1 MEKQRG
7 LRILA
12 AVVLILALF
21 TACTSKAAKAVE
33 KVELGQKY
41 LTELNYTEAVASFT
55 EAIGLDP
62 ENIPAY
68 MGRAEA
74 YVGLKQYDDAKADY
88 TTAIE
93 KTADQPYTQA
103 EAYVGRAEV
112 NELTTANKDALA
124 DYEAASTALDT
135 VDVEKITDVTEQM
148 LEALKIKIYN
158 ACARLKAFFG
168 QNEAAAA
175 DYTSALN
182 SLDKLPEDTDVLDVK
197 ATKVVSYTGRAD
209 ANAAQ
214 EKYEEVLPDYD
225 ALITLGEDK
234 TAERDAILAA
244 GSLAKSKAGDLH
256 SSDSWLDE
264 VNHADYAASV
274 QLTAAQSIL
283 KQAAELAQAD
293 GAKAYDKIKETLS
306 TDEAKAAMQSLL
318 ARGYQLR
325 YYDANGKMLAVY
337 ANETAWVD
345 VNAEENGTIT
355 AEALTVADPSAED
368 IGAVSL
374 SKLYVYYGGC
384 EGRSREGEGL
394 WFILNPGK
402 KDLTAES
409 YTWKNDK
416 PEGDFKQKE
425 EPKPVAAME
434 SGTSAAQGKT
444 HNWKT
449 VFDAG
454 TYSVSCQE
462 GGTTVAYAIKFSDAY
477 KAQFAEAPNASALIA
492 LYAQDKI
499 GKAKLSNPISRV
511 EETQNFIYIYVP
523 KGTTMTDQRTGY
535 SGPVVFGN
543 ESAGDLGMIFREED
557 E

>member
-1 MEKQRG
+1 MKKQRG

-112 NELTTANKDALA
+112 NELTTANEDALA

-182 SLDKLPEDTDVLDVK
+182 SLDKLPEDTDVLDMK

-234 TAERDAILAA
+234 ASDRDAILSAM
-244 GSLAKSKAGDLH
+244 SLAKSKAGDLH

-264 VNHADYAASV
+264 VNHTDYAASI
-274 QLTAAQSIL
+274 QLTNAESVL

-306 TDEAKAAMQSLL
+306 TDEAKAAMQNLL

-325 YYDANGKMLAVY
+325 YYDANGKMLAIY
-337 ANETAWVD
+337 ANETAWAD
-345 VNAEENGTIT
+345 VNTEENGTIT
-355 AEALTVADPSAED
+355 AEALTAADPSAED
-368 IGAVSL
+368 ISAVSL
-374 SKLYVYYGGC
+374 GKLCVYYGGH
-384 EGRSREGEGL
+384 ENRSREGEGL

-409 YTWKNDK
+409 FTWKNDK
-416 PEGDFKQKE
+416 PECDFKQKE

-477 KAQFAEAPNASALIA
+477 KAQFAESPNASALIA
-492 LYAQDKI
+492 IYAQDKN
-499 GKAKLSNPISRV
+499 GKVKLSNPISRV

-535 SGPVVFGN
+535 SGPVVSGN
-543 ESAGDLGMIFREED
+543 ESDGDLGMIFREED